1 MDLILLMSPPQGGE
15 GGGGGSG
22 LLGFLPL
29 VLIFLIFY
37 LLVLRPHSKRQ
48 KDLAKMVSSLKQG
61 DRVLTSG
68 GLFGTVVTQ
77 KEDGNVF
84 VIKIAEQVRVEV
96 AKSAIATVVKE
107 AKEG

>member
-1 MDLILLMSPPQGGE
+1 MDLILLMAPSLGGE
-15 GGGGGSG
+15 GGGGSG

-29 VLIFLIFY
+29 ILIFMIFY

-48 KDLAKMVSSLKQG
+48 KDLANMVSSLKQG

-68 GLFGTVVTQ
+68 GLFGTVVSQ

-84 VIKIAEQVRVEV
+84 VLKIADQVKVEV
-96 AKSAIATVVKE
+96 AKSAISSVVKK

>member
-15 GGGGGSG
+15 GGGGSG

-29 VLIFLIFY
+29 ILIFMIFY

-48 KDLAKMVSSLKQG
+48 KDLASMVSSLKQG

-68 GLFGTVVTQ
+68 GLFGTVVSQ

-84 VIKIAEQVRVEV
+84 VLKIADQVKVEV
-96 AKSAIATVVKE
+96 AKSAISSVVKK

>member
-1 MDLILLMSPPQGGE
+1 MDLILLMAPPQGGE
-15 GGGGGSG
+15 DGGGGFS
-22 LLGFLPL
+22 LLTYLPL
-29 VLIFLIFY
+29 VLIFMIFY

-48 KDLAKMVSSLKQG
+48 KNLANMVSSLKQG

-68 GLFGTVVTQ
+68 GLFGTVVSQ

-84 VIKIAEQVRVEV
+84 VIKIADQVRVEV
-96 AKSAIATVVKE
+96 AKSAITSVVKE

>member
-1 MDLILLMSPPQGGE
+1 MDFILSMAPPQGGE

-29 VLIFLIFY
+29 ILIFMIFY

-48 KDLAKMVSSLKQG
+48 KNLANMVSSLKQG

-68 GLFGTVVTQ
+68 GLFGTVVSQ

-84 VIKIAEQVRVEV
+84 VIKIADSVKVEV
-96 AKSAIATVVKE
+96 AKSAIASVVKK